1 MSLNETHDPRLRS
14 WVASANEATTE
25 FPIQNLPFAVFHH
38 SGANAGLHV
47 GIAIGDR
54 MLDLTTAVESGALRV
69 SGAAGETARA
79 AAQAPLNPFMAQGTE
94 AWSALRLALSRALRA
109 GSPEQSRLEP
119 HLRTR
124 AGAQFALPAQ
134 IGDYSD
140 FYSSIYH
147 ATAVGRLVRPE
158 APLPPNYQWLPIA
171 YHGRASSLGVSDQPV
186 VRPMGQI
193 ASGDQSAPV
202 LAATRRLDF
211 ELELGAF
218 IGPGN
223 ALGTPIGI
231 QQAESHIFGLCLL
244 NDWSARDIQFWEY
257 RPLGPFLGKNFATT
271 LSPWIVTLEALAPFR
286 VPWTR
291 PAADPAPLPYLDSP
305 GLRAAGAFD
314 IELEVALETAAMRHA
329 GLAPQRLAR
338 TSFRHAYWSL
348 AQMVVHHSVN
358 GCNLRSGDVLGTGT
372 QSGPSAAEAGS
383 LLELSVGG
391 KQPLLLPNGERRTF
405 LEDGDAVI
413 LRARCERG
421 GAAALG
427 FGECRGQV
435 LPASAAGA

>member
-1 MSLNETHDPRLRS
+1 M
-14 WVASANEATTE
+14 
-25 FPIQNLPFAVFHH
+25 
-38 SGANAGLHV
+38 
-47 GIAIGDR
+47 
-54 MLDLTTAVESGALRV
+54 
-69 SGAAGETARA
+69 
-79 AAQAPLNPFMAQGTE
+79 
-94 AWSALRLALSRALRA
+94 
-109 GSPEQSRLEP
+109 
-119 HLRTR
+119 
-124 AGAQFALPAQ
+124 
-134 IGDYSD
+134 
-140 FYSSIYH
+140 
-147 ATAVGRLVRPE
+147 RPE

>member
-1 MSLNETHDPRLRS
+1 MCSS
-14 WVASANEATTE
+14 
-25 FPIQNLPFAVFHH
+25 
-38 SGANAGLHV
+38 
-47 GIAIGDR
+47 
-54 MLDLTTAVESGALRV
+54 DL
-69 SGAAGETARA
+69 
-79 AAQAPLNPFMAQGTE
+79 
-94 AWSALRLALSRALRA
+94 
-109 GSPEQSRLEP
+109 
-119 HLRTR
+119 
-124 AGAQFALPAQ
+124 
-134 IGDYSD
+134 
-140 FYSSIYH
+140 
-147 ATAVGRLVRPE
+147 
-158 APLPPNYQWLPIA
+158 
-171 YHGRASSLGVSDQPV
+171 
-186 VRPMGQI
+186 
-193 ASGDQSAPV
+193 
-202 LAATRRLDF
+202 
-211 ELELGAF
+211 
-218 IGPGN
+218 
-223 ALGTPIGI
+223 
-231 QQAESHIFGLCLL
+231 
-244 NDWSARDIQFWEY
+244 WSARDIQFWEY

-314 IELEVALETAAMRHA
+314 IELEVALETAAMRRT